1 MESTSDSQETS
12 SLSGYKNVLSQT
24 LLSLSHTQVH
34 PYQTTKLGYNGNIF
48 YTHIQDRGDP
58 MKLTFL
64 SSLRLVMFTMI
75 SYIYYSSV
83 GTPTTAQIIYVIV
96 AGVGFILNHFLLAST
111 RNQTYYPIAL
121 DFILITGF
129 VLFYPGSSL
138 YLILF
143 GVNAVTLF
151 LSAKDKRVLWGFTI
165 AFFLIWFSSM
175 YYIYQVTGMFSL
187 LENLI
192 NFSLIVFEAVVGRL
206 IHKLFHAREKIET
219 QYGELQETHTALTAA
234 HEQLHHYSKQVEEL
248 TLIRERNRIS
258 GEIHDTVG
266 HKMTALLVQ
275 LQVAKELMD
284 SRPDMSK
291 EKIELCEGLARET
304 LQEIRLSVRTLKD
317 HDQPKS
323 FVTTIRKLLEDYQV
337 MTGLASSFT
346 VKGDVST
353 IPISIQLDLTRVIQE
368 SITNAVRH
376 GEAKECSV
384 ILEVTES
391 MVEICIQD
399 DGQGAAEINPGFG
412 LKHMRDRIH
421 EHGGTTVYESTKEG
435 FLVKATV
442 PLIEMKWQMGE
453 S

>member
-1 MESTSDSQETS
+1 
-12 SLSGYKNVLSQT
+12 
-24 LLSLSHTQVH
+24 
-34 PYQTTKLGYNGNIF
+34 
-48 YTHIQDRGDP
+48 
-58 MKLTFL
+58 MKFTFL
-64 SSLRLVMFTMI
+64 SILRLVMFTMI

-83 GTPTTAQIIYVIV
+83 STPTSSQIIYVIIAV
-96 AGVGFILNHFLLAST
+96 IGFILNHFLLVST
-111 RNQTYYPIAL
+111 RNQTYYPLAI

-129 VLFYPGSSL
+129 VFFYPGSSL

-151 LSAKDKRVLWGFTI
+151 LSAKDNRILWGFSL
-165 AFFLIWFSSM
+165 AFFIIWFGSM
-175 YYIYQVTGMFSL
+175 YYTYQVTGTFSL

-206 IHKLFHAREKIET
+206 IHKLFHARAKIET

-266 HKMTALLVQ
+266 HKMTALLIQ
-275 LQVAKELMD
+275 LQVAKELME
-284 SRPDMSK
+284 SRPENSK
-291 EKIELCEGLARET
+291 EKIQLCEGLARET

-337 MTGLASSFT
+337 MTGLTSTFT
-346 VKGDVST
+346 VKGDVSV

-384 ILEVTES
+384 ILDVWGSE
-391 MVEICIQD
+391 VEISIKD
-399 DGQGAAEINPGFG
+399 DGKGAADIKHGFG

-421 EHGGTTVYESTKEG
+421 EHGGTTLFESTKEG

>member
-1 MESTSDSQETS
+1 
-12 SLSGYKNVLSQT
+12 
-24 LLSLSHTQVH
+24 
-34 PYQTTKLGYNGNIF
+34 
-48 YTHIQDRGDP
+48 

-64 SSLRLVMFTMI
+64 SILRLVMFTMI

-83 GTPTTAQIIYVIV
+83 GTPSTAQTMYVII
-96 AGVGFILNHFLLAST
+96 AGIGFILNHFVLAAT
-111 RNQTYYPIAL
+111 RNQTYYPLAL
-121 DFILITGF
+121 DFVLITGF
-129 VLFYPGSSL
+129 VYFYPGSSL

-151 LSAKDKRVLWGFTI
+151 LSAKDNQVLWGFSLT
-165 AFFLIWFSSM
+165 FFIIWFSSM
-175 YYIYQVTGMFSL
+175 YYTYQVTGTFSL

-206 IHKLFHAREKIET
+206 IHKLFHARAKIET
-219 QYGELQETHTALTAA
+219 QYGELQETHSALTAA

-284 SRPDMSK
+284 SRPEMSRQK
-291 EKIELCEGLARET
+291 MELCEDLARET

-317 HDQPKS
+317 HDQPQS
-323 FVTTIRKLLEDYQV
+323 FITTVRKLLEDYQV
-337 MTGLASSFT
+337 MTGLISSFT
-346 VKGDVST
+346 VKGDVTT

-384 ILEVTES
+384 MLEVSES
-391 MVEICIQD
+391 EVEIRIQD
-399 DGQGAAEINPGFG
+399 DGKGSADINPGFG

-421 EHGGTTVYESTKEG
+421 EHGGTTVFESTKEG
-435 FLVKATV
+435 FRVKATV
-442 PLIEMKWQMGE
+442 PLIEMKWQMGG

>member
-1 MESTSDSQETS
+1 MNDDLP
-12 SLSGYKNVLSQT
+12 SLPNHQ
-24 LLSLSHTQVH
+24 
-34 PYQTTKLGYNGNIF
+34 TKLIMEIYSTLIF
-48 YTHIQDRGDP
+48 NQEENSQDRGDP
-58 MKLTFL
+58 LKLTFL
-64 SSLRLVMFTMI
+64 NNLRLVMFTMI

-83 GTPTTAQIIYVIV
+83 GTPTSAQIIYVII
-96 AGVGFILNHFLLAST
+96 AGIGFVLNHFLLAST
-111 RNQTYYPIAL
+111 RNRTYYPLAL

-129 VLFYPGSSL
+129 VFFYPVSSL

-143 GVNAVTLF
+143 GINAVTLF
-151 LSAKDKRVLWGFTI
+151 LLAEDKRVLWGFSL
-165 AFFLIWFSSM
+165 AFFIIWAGSM
-175 YYIYQVTGMFSL
+175 YYIYQVTGTFSL
-187 LENLI
+187 IENLI

-284 SRPDMSK
+284 SRPETSK
-291 EKIELCEGLARET
+291 EKLELCEGLARET

-317 HDQPKS
+317 HDQPQS

-384 ILEVTES
+384 TLEISETI
-391 MVEICIQD
+391 VEISIKD

-421 EHGGTTVYESTKEG
+421 EHGGTTVFESTKEG
-435 FLVKATV
+435 FRVKATV
-442 PLIEMKWQMGE
+442 PLIEMKWQMGG

>member
-1 MESTSDSQETS
+1 
-12 SLSGYKNVLSQT
+12 
-24 LLSLSHTQVH
+24 
-34 PYQTTKLGYNGNIF
+34 
-48 YTHIQDRGDP
+48 

-64 SSLRLVMFTMI
+64 SSLRLVMFIMI

-83 GTPTTAQIIYVIV
+83 EAPTTAQITYVII
-96 AGVGFILNHFLLAST
+96 GVTGFILNHFLLVSA
-111 RNQTYYPIAL
+111 REHTYYPLPLAL

-129 VLFYPGSSL
+129 VVVYPASSL

-151 LSAKDKRVLWGFTI
+151 LFTEDRRVLWGFTI
-165 AFFLIWFSSM
+165 AFFIIWAGSM
-175 YYIYQVTGMFSL
+175 YYIFQTTGTFSL
-187 LENLI
+187 IENLI

-206 IHKLFHAREKIET
+206 IHKLLHARAKIET
-219 QYGELQETHTALTAA
+219 QYGELQETHTQLTSA

-284 SRPDMSK
+284 SRPETSK
-291 EKIELCEGLARET
+291 QKMELCEDLARET

-317 HDQPKS
+317 HDQPQS
-323 FVTTIRKLLEDYQV
+323 FVSTVRKLLEDYQV

-346 VKGDVST
+346 VKGDVSS
-353 IPISIQLDLTRVIQE
+353 IPISVQLDLTRVIQE

-376 GEAKECSV
+376 GGAMESSV
-384 ILEVTES
+384 VLEVSES
-391 MVEICIQD
+391 MVEISIKD

-421 EHGGTTVYESTKEG
+421 EHGGTTVFENTKEG
-435 FLVKATV
+435 FIVKARI

-453 S
+453 HNGQNINRR

>member
-1 MESTSDSQETS
+1 
-12 SLSGYKNVLSQT
+12 
-24 LLSLSHTQVH
+24 
-34 PYQTTKLGYNGNIF
+34 
-48 YTHIQDRGDP
+48 

-64 SSLRLVMFTMI
+64 SILRLVMLTMI

-83 GTPTTAQIIYVIV
+83 EAPTNAQMIYVII
-96 AGVGFILNHFLLAST
+96 GITGFILNHFLLLYI
-111 RNQTYYPIAL
+111 RKHTYYPLPLAF

-129 VLFYPGSSL
+129 VFFYPASSL

-143 GVNAVTLF
+143 GVSTVTLF
-151 LSAKDKRVLWGFTI
+151 LFTENRRILWAFSI
-165 AFFLIWFSSM
+165 AFFIIWAGSM
-175 YYIYQVTGMFSL
+175 YYIYKVTGTFSL
-187 LENLI
+187 MENLI

-206 IHKLFHAREKIET
+206 IYRLFHARAKIET
-219 QYGELQETHTALTAA
+219 QYGELQETHTALTSA

-275 LQVAKELMD
+275 LQVAKELME

-291 EKIELCEGLARET
+291 QKIQLCEDLARES

-323 FVTTIRKLLEDYQV
+323 FVTTIRKMLEDYQK
-337 MTGLASSFT
+337 MTGLVSGFT
-346 VKGDVST
+346 VKGDVMA
-353 IPISIQLDLTRVIQE
+353 IPISVQLDLTRVIQE

-376 GEAKECSV
+376 GQAKECSV
-384 ILEVTES
+384 ILEVSES
-391 MVEICIQD
+391 IVEISIKD
-399 DGQGAAEINPGFG
+399 DGKGSGEIHPGFG

-421 EHGGTTVYESTKEG
+421 EHGGNTVFESTKEG
-435 FLVKATV
+435 FLVKAAV
-442 PLIEMKWQMGE
+442 PLIEMKWQMGG

>member
-1 MESTSDSQETS
+1 
-12 SLSGYKNVLSQT
+12 
-24 LLSLSHTQVH
+24 
-34 PYQTTKLGYNGNIF
+34 
-48 YTHIQDRGDP
+48 
-58 MKLTFL
+58 MKFTFL
-64 SSLRLVMFTMI
+64 NILRLVMFTMI

-83 GTPTTAQIIYVIV
+83 DTPSTAQIIYVII
-96 AGVGFILNHFLLAST
+96 AGIGFILNHFLLVT
-111 RNQTYYPIAL
+111 IRNQSYYPLAL

-129 VLFYPGSSL
+129 VFLYPGSSL

-143 GVNAVTLF
+143 GINAVTLF
-151 LSAKDKRVLWGFTI
+151 LSAKDNRILWGFSL
-165 AFFLIWFSSM
+165 AFFIIWAGAM
-175 YYIYQVTGMFSL
+175 YYTYLVTDAFSL

-206 IHKLFHAREKIET
+206 IHKLFHARDKIET

-234 HEQLHHYSKQVEEL
+234 HEQLHLYSKQVEEL

-275 LQVAKELMD
+275 LQVAKELME

-337 MTGLASSFT
+337 MTGLVASFT
-346 VKGDVST
+346 VKGDVTT

-376 GEAKECSV
+376 GEAKECRV
-384 ILEVTES
+384 MLEVTES
-391 MVEICIQD
+391 RVEISIQD
-399 DGQGAAEINPGFG
+399 NGQGTADIHPGFG

-421 EHGGTTVYESTKEG
+421 EHGGTTVFESMKEG
-435 FLVKATV
+435 FRVKATV

>member
-1 MESTSDSQETS
+1 
-12 SLSGYKNVLSQT
+12 
-24 LLSLSHTQVH
+24 
-34 PYQTTKLGYNGNIF
+34 
-48 YTHIQDRGDP
+48 

-64 SSLRLVMFTMI
+64 SSLRLVMFIMI

-83 GTPTTAQIIYVIV
+83 ANLTMAQLVYVFI
-96 AGVGFILNHFLLAST
+96 AGVGFILNHILMAST
-111 RNQTYYPIAL
+111 RRRIYYPLAL

-129 VLFYPGSSL
+129 VIVYPASSL

-151 LSAKDKRVLWGFTI
+151 LFTENRRILWGFTV
-165 AFFLIWFSSM
+165 AFFIIWTASM
-175 YYIYQVTGMFSL
+175 YYIYLVTGEFSL
-187 LENLI
+187 IENLI
-192 NFSLIVFEAVVGRL
+192 NFSLILFEAVVGRL
-206 IHKLFHAREKIET
+206 IYKLFHARAKIEA
-219 QYGELQETHTALTAA
+219 QYGELQDTHTALTAA

-275 LQVAKELMD
+275 LQVAKEVMD

-291 EKIELCEGLARET
+291 QKMELCEDLARET

-317 HDQPKS
+317 HDQPQS
-323 FVTTIRKLLEDYQV
+323 FVTTVRKLLEDYQM
-337 MTGLASSFT
+337 MTGLTASFM
-346 VKGDVST
+346 VKGDVT
-353 IPISIQLDLTRVIQE
+353 RIPISIQLDLTRVIQE

-376 GEAKECSV
+376 GQAKECSV
-384 ILEVTES
+384 VLEVFES
-391 MVEICIQD
+391 KIQITIQD
-399 DGQGAAEINPGFG
+399 DGKGTSDINPGFG

-421 EHGGTTVYESTKEG
+421 EHGGTTVFESTKEG
-435 FLVKATV
+435 FRVKATV
-442 PLIEMKWQMGE
+442 PLIEMKWQMGG